1 MAASTV
7 KKPAAKPAQKRPA
20 AKKPIAKKPLAKHPT
35 GQKPEQGQNTAA
47 VPKPA
52 AKPVAAK
59 KRRVKKEKDPNRI
72 GFFYGKG
79 SIDVP
84 MLVITVVLLVIGI
97 TMMFSASHVLSY
109 RDNDGDSYGYA
120 VSQMTF
126 ALVGLIAMFVLSF
139 VDYRLLRKEFKIKPF
154 GKELTFTFAHLAL
167 IFGLFLTFL
176 VIPFGVSNTEGGPRR
191 WLPFIGRTFQ
201 PSDVLKFTL
210 IIFFAY
216 YIAKNYKKMRYTMT
230 GLVKP
235 AILLVVVTWLML
247 EQPHLSGLLIMLVIA
262 AALLFIGGVNM
273 KTVIIIGG
281 VAVVLLVVAVMASE
295 FTYFEDRIKY
305 TFDPLADTD
314 NKTYQSYQAVLAIGS
329 GGMWGVGFGNSSQKY
344 YYLPD
349 AENDFV
355 FAILCE
361 EFGFVGGALVVLLF
375 MIFVFRGFYIARK
388 SEDRFGMLLA
398 TGITLQ
404 VGIQALLNIGVN
416 CCCIP
421 NTGISMPFFSYGG
434 TALVIQLAE
443 VGLLMS
449 VSRRAKLN

>member
-7 KKPAAKPAQKRPA
+7 KKGTARPARKPNVTKRPAPQQNTAPAAKAAPKAKPEA
-20 AKKPIAKKPLAKHPT
+20 AKKK
-35 GQKPEQGQNTAA
+35 
-47 VPKPA
+47 
-52 AKPVAAK
+52 
-59 KRRVKKEKDPNRI
+59 VKKEKDPNRI

-84 MLVITVVLLVIGI
+84 MLVITVALLVLGI
-97 TMMFSASHVLSY
+97 TMMFSASHALSY
-109 RDNDGDSYGYA
+109 RDNGDSYGYA
-120 VSQMTF
+120 VRQMVF
-126 ALVGLIAMFVLSF
+126 AAIGLGAMFVLSF
-139 VDYRLLRKEFKIKPF
+139 IDYRLLRKEFRIKLL
-154 GKELTFTFAHLAL
+154 GKELTFTISHLAL
-167 IFGLFLTFL
+167 IFGLAITFL

-191 WLPFIGRTFQ
+191 WLPLFGQTFQ
-201 PSDVLKFTL
+201 PSDVLKFAM
-210 IIFFAY
+210 IIFFAC
-216 YIAKNYKKMRYTMT
+216 YIAKNYKNMRYTMT

-235 AILLVVVTWLML
+235 AILLVVVTWLMM

-262 AALLFIGGVNM
+262 ASMLFIGGVNM

-281 VAVVLLVVAVMASE
+281 VAVALLAIVVMASE
-295 FTYFEDRIKY
+295 FTYFADRIRY
-305 TFDPLADTD
+305 TFDPLADID
-314 NKTYQSYQAVLAIGS
+314 DKTYQNYQAVLAIGS
-329 GGMWGVGFGNSSQKY
+329 GGMWGVGFGNSTQKY

-361 EFGFVGGALVVLLF
+361 EFGLVGGALVVILF
-375 MIFVFRGFYIARK
+375 MIFVFRGFYVARK

-443 VGLLMS
+443 VGLLMA

>member
-7 KKPAAKPAQKRPA
+7 KRPAPKQGNRRAPQKPPAKSAAAEKA
-20 AKKPIAKKPLAKHPT
+20 AKKPA
-35 GQKPEQGQNTAA
+35 
-47 VPKPA
+47 
-52 AKPVAAK
+52 
-59 KRRVKKEKDPNRI
+59 VKKKKQKDPNRI
-72 GFFYGKG
+72 GWFYGKG

-97 TMMFSASHVLSY
+97 TMMFSASHALSY

-126 ALVGLIAMFVLSF
+126 AAIGLVLMFLISF
-139 VDYRLLRKEFKIKPF
+139 MDYRLLRKEFHPKLF
-154 GKELTFTFAHLAL
+154 GKERNFTFAHIAL
-167 IFGLFLTFL
+167 VVGLFITFL
-176 VIPFGVSNTEGGPRR
+176 VIPFGVSNTPGGPRR

-201 PSDVLKFTL
+201 PSDLLKFAV

-216 YIAKNYKKMRYTMT
+216 YISKNYKNMRYTFT

-235 AILLVVVTWLML
+235 TLLLGVVTLLMMA
-247 EQPHLSGLLIMLVIA
+247 QPHLSGLLIMLLIA
-262 AALLFIGGVNM
+262 ASMLFIGGVNM
-273 KTVIIIGG
+273 KTVFIIGG
-281 VAVVLLVVAVMASE
+281 IAVAFLALIILTSE
-295 FTYFEDRIKY
+295 FTYFADRIRY

-314 NKTYQSYQAVLAIGS
+314 EKTYQNYQAVLAIGS

-361 EFGFVGGALVVLLF
+361 EFGFVGGALVIILF
-375 MIFVFRGFYIARK
+375 MFFVFRGFYIARK

-398 TGITLQ
+398 TGISLQ

-416 CCCIP
+416 ACCVP

-434 TALVIQLAE
+434 TALVIQLVE
-443 VGLLMS
+443 VGVLLA
-449 VSRRAKLN
+449 VSRRSKLS

>member
-7 KKPAAKPAQKRPA
+7 KK
-20 AKKPIAKKPLAKHPT
+20 
-35 GQKPEQGQNTAA
+35 GTAR
-47 VPKPA
+47 PA
-52 AKPVAAK
+52 AKPVAKRPAPQRNTAPKAKAAPKPAAAK
-59 KRRVKKEKDPNRI
+59 KRVKKEKDPNRI

-84 MLVITVVLLVIGI
+84 MLVITVALLVLGI
-97 TMMFSASHVLSY
+97 TMMFSASHALSY
-109 RDNDGDSYGYA
+109 RDNDGDSYSYA

-126 ALVGLIAMFVLSF
+126 AGAGLVLMFIISF
-139 VDYRLLRKEFKIKPF
+139 VDYRLLRKEFKIRPF
-154 GKELTFTFAHLAL
+154 GKEITFTFSHIALAV
-167 IFGLFLTFL
+167 GLFLTFL
-176 VIPFGVSNTEGGPRR
+176 VIPFGVSNTENGPRR
-191 WLPFIGRTFQ
+191 WLPFFGRTFQ
-201 PSDVLKFTL
+201 PSDVLKFAI

-216 YIAKNYKKMRYTMT
+216 YIAKNYKKMRYTFT

-235 AILLVVVTWLML
+235 AILLVVVTWLMM

-262 AALLFIGGVNM
+262 ASLLFIGGVNM

-281 VAVVLLVVAVMASE
+281 VAVALLVVVVMASE
-295 FTYFEDRIKY
+295 FTYFADRIRY
-305 TFDPLADTD
+305 TFDPLADID
-314 NKTYQSYQAVLAIGS
+314 DKTYQNYQAVLAIGS

-361 EFGFVGGALVVLLF
+361 EFGFVGGALVVILF

>member
-7 KKPAAKPAQKRPA
+7 KK
-20 AKKPIAKKPLAKHPT
+20 
-35 GQKPEQGQNTAA
+35 G
-47 VPKPA
+47 A
-52 AKPVAAK
+52 AKPVRKPTATKKPAPRTNSAPVEKSASAKPAAAK
-59 KRRVKKEKDPNRI
+59 KRVKKEKDPNRI

-84 MLVITVVLLVIGI
+84 MLVITVALLVLGI
-97 TMMFSASHVLSY
+97 TMMFSASHALSY
-109 RDNDGDSYGYA
+109 RDNDGDSYSYA

-126 ALVGLIAMFVLSF
+126 AGVGLVLMFIISF

-154 GKELTFTFAHLAL
+154 GKEITFTFSHIALAV
-167 IFGLFLTFL
+167 GLFITFL

-201 PSDVLKFTL
+201 PSDVLKFAI

-216 YIAKNYKKMRYTMT
+216 YIAKNYKKMRYTFT

-235 AILLVVVTWLML
+235 TILLVVVTWLMM
-247 EQPHLSGLLIMLVIA
+247 EQPHLSGLLIMLLIA
-262 AALLFIGGVNM
+262 AFMLFIGGVNM

-281 VAVVLLVVAVMASE
+281 VAVALLVVVVMASE
-295 FTYFEDRIKY
+295 FTYFADRIKY
-305 TFDPLADTD
+305 TFDPLADTGD
-314 NKTYQSYQAVLAIGS
+314 KTYQSYQAVLAIGS

-361 EFGFVGGALVVLLF
+361 EFGFVGGALVIVLF
-375 MIFVFRGFYIARK
+375 MIFVFRGFYVARK

-404 VGIQALLNIGVN
+404 VGIQALFNIGVN

>member
-7 KKPAAKPAQKRPA
+7 RKPAAAPQGKRPA
-20 AKKPIAKKPLAKHPT
+20 
-35 GQKPEQGQNTAA
+35 
-47 VPKPA
+47 PA
-52 AKPVAAK
+52 RK
-59 KRRVKKEKDPNRI
+59 KRAKKEKDPNRI

-79 SIDVP
+79 RIDVP
-84 MLVITVVLLVIGI
+84 MLVITMVLLILGI
-97 TMMFSASHVLSY
+97 TMMFSASHALSY
-109 RDNDGDSYGYA
+109 RDNDGDSYSYA

-126 ALVGLIAMFVLSF
+126 AGIGLVLMFLVSF
-139 VDYRLLRKEFKIKPF
+139 VDYRLLRKELKIKLG
-154 GKELTFTFAHLAL
+154 GKELCFTFSHLAL
-167 IFGLFLTFL
+167 VVSFIPMLLI
-176 VIPFGVSNTEGGPRR
+176 IPFGVSNTEGGPRR
-191 WLPFIGRTFQ
+191 WLPMFGRTFQ
-201 PSDVLKFTL
+201 PSDVLKFAL
-210 IIFFAY
+210 IIFFSY
-216 YIAKNYKKMRYTMT
+216 YIWKNFKKMRYTYT
-230 GLVKP
+230 GLIKP
-235 AILLVVVTWLML
+235 ALLLAVVAWLMWL
-247 EQPHLSGLLIMLVIA
+247 QPHLSGLLIMLIIA

-273 KTVIIIGG
+273 KTVIIVGAA
-281 VAVVLLVVAVMASE
+281 AVTLLILAFATSE
-295 FTYFEDRIKY
+295 FTYFADRIRY
-305 TFDPLADTD
+305 TFDPLADIG

-329 GGMWGVGFGNSSQKY
+329 GGLWGVGFGNSSQKY

-361 EFGFVGGALVVLLF
+361 EFGFIGGMLVIILF
-375 MIFVFRGFYIARK
+375 LIFVLRGFSVARK

-434 TALVIQLAE
+434 TALVIQLVE
-443 VGLLMS
+443 VGLLLS